1 VHGIERQPRRDT
13 VRRDDLRAEKEA
25 AFEQFGPVV
34 LDLLA
39 DGPIQKKELAAALQE
54 RGLKRSWCHARLNV
68 LQARRVIKPCSKTRN
83 GSKCL
88 YWSLLDGA

>member
-1 VHGIERQPRRDT
+1 
-13 VRRDDLRAEKEA
+13 
-25 AFEQFGPVV
+25 
-34 LDLLA
+34 
-39 DGPIQKKELAAALQE
+39 
-54 RGLKRSWCHARLNV
+54 V